1 MTLQRRIAV
10 LLAERDW
17 SQSDAA
23 HEMGMSRTM
32 FNQRYRGH
40 MDFRV
45 HEIVRLAGLF
55 DVPVEELT
63 RGLEETQEYQKAN
76 MRGRELRERERFI
89 DD

>member
-10 LLAERDW
+10 LLAERGW
-17 SQSDAA
+17 AQSDVAR
-23 HEMGMSRTM
+23 EMEMSRTM

-55 DVPVEELT
+55 DVPVNTLI
-63 RGLEETQEYQKAN
+63 RGLEETHEYRKAN
-76 MRGRELRERERFI
+76 LRGKELKEQERY
-89 DD
+89 DDD

>member
-1 MTLQRRIAV
+1 M

-23 HEMGMSRTM
+23 EEMEMSRTM

-55 DVPVEELT
+55 DVPVEHLLN
-63 RGLEETQEYQKAN
+63 GLEETHEYKKAN
-76 MRGRELRERERFI
+76 IRGKELREQERY
-89 DD
+89 DDD